1 MIMGTNFVSMP
12 ILFNKYPFS
21 ALNLQWLILFYP
33 NFRYIVCVYPNYYF
47 IYSSVHFMV
56 LGTDNTKWELI
67 YRFSTNRTEDPLDVY
82 LSQTMINND
91 FTESQL
97 LNTSINIHY
106 KTDFV
111 SNWDEFIVLKVEL
124 LL

>member
-1 MIMGTNFVSMP
+1 
-12 ILFNKYPFS
+12 
-21 ALNLQWLILFYP
+21 
-33 NFRYIVCVYPNYYF
+33 
-47 IYSSVHFMV
+47 MV

-111 SNWDEFIVLKVEL
+111 SNWDDFNVLKVTL
-124 LL
+124 LF